1 MSVVGI
7 TDLNHTGEGI
17 GRIDGK
23 IIFVPKTIPGDVVEV
38 RDIED
43 FKSYYRG
50 NIERIITN
58 SSDRIDI
65 ECPCYFECGGCQ
77 LMGMSYL
84 KQLQYKKDK
93 VKNILKKYAG
103 IDKNLDIILSNKVY
117 GYRNKI
123 TLQVENGKIGYYK
136 CNSNELVEIK
146 MCLLVSDNINNLIKV
161 IRDNINLSGVS
172 QIMIREYNDDLMIQ
186 FIGKIDKDSIID
198 NLSDLVKVIY
208 INGVLVYGDK
218 SLEVRL
224 GEYKYKVSPYSFFQ
238 VNYHQAEI
246 LYDKVKEY
254 LGDSNNRL
262 LDLYCGTGS
271 IGIYVS
277 SCCKEI
283 LGIEINESSV
293 RDANSN
299 IELNNIK
306 NMKVIKGSVGRVLK
320 SGVDYDGV
328 IVDPPRSGLD
338 KKTKDTLLEIK
349 SDKLIYVS
357 CDPITLARD
366 LKVLSSL
373 YEIKDMVLVDMFPN
387 TYHVESVVEL
397 VLKK

>member
-387 TYHVESVVEL
+387 TYHVESVMWL
-397 VLKK
+397 SLKK

>member
-1 MSVVGI
+1 MSVVEI

-17 GRIDGK
+17 GRIGGK
-23 IIFVPKTIPGDVVEV
+23 IIFVSKSIPGDIVEV
-38 RDIED
+38 KDIED
-43 FKSYYRG
+43 FKTYYRG
-50 NIERIITN
+50 NINRIVTN
-58 SSDRIDI
+58 SSDRLEV
-65 ECPCYFECGGCQ
+65 ECPYYFECGGCQ

-93 VKNILKKYAG
+93 VMNILKKYAG
-103 IDKNLDIILSNKVY
+103 IDMNLDIILSNKIY

-123 TLQVENGKIGYYK
+123 TLQVENGKIGYYR
-136 CNSNELVEIK
+136 CNSNELVEINN
-146 MCLLVSDNINNLIKV
+146 CLLVSDNINNLIKT
-161 IRDNINLSGVS
+161 IKDNINLIGVS
-172 QIMIREYNDDLMIQ
+172 QIMIREYNDDLMVQ
-186 FIGKIDKDSIID
+186 FIGKVDKDNVID
-198 NLSDLVKVIY
+198 SLRYLVKVIY
-208 INGVLVYGDK
+208 INEVLVYGDK

-224 GEYKYKVSPYSFFQ
+224 GEYKYKVSSYSFFQ
-238 VNYHQAEI
+238 VNYHQAEM

-254 LGDSNNRL
+254 LGNKNNRV

-293 RDANSN
+293 RDAKVN
-299 IELNNIK
+299 IELNNVN
-306 NMKVIKGSVGRVLK
+306 NMEVIKGSVGRVLK
-320 SGVDYDGV
+320 SGVEYDAI

-349 SDKLIYVS
+349 SEKLIYVS
-357 CDPITLARD
+357 CDSITLSRD

-373 YEIKDMVLVDMFPN
+373 YEVKDMVLVDMFPN
-387 TYHVESVVEL
+387 TYHVESI
-397 VLKK
+397 VLLKLK

>member
-23 IIFVPKTIPGDVVEV
+23 IIFVSKTIPGDVVEV

-123 TLQVENGKIGYYK
+123 TLQVW
-136 CNSNELVEIK
+136 
-146 MCLLVSDNINNLIKV
+146 
-161 IRDNINLSGVS
+161 
-172 QIMIREYNDDLMIQ
+172 
-186 FIGKIDKDSIID
+186 
-198 NLSDLVKVIY
+198 IY
-208 INGVLVYGDK
+208 FK
-218 SLEVRL
+218 
-224 GEYKYKVSPYSFFQ
+224 
-238 VNYHQAEI
+238 
-246 LYDKVKEY
+246 
-254 LGDSNNRL
+254 
-262 LDLYCGTGS
+262 
-271 IGIYVS
+271 
-277 SCCKEI
+277 
-283 LGIEINESSV
+283 
-293 RDANSN
+293 
-299 IELNNIK
+299 
-306 NMKVIKGSVGRVLK
+306 
-320 SGVDYDGV
+320 
-328 IVDPPRSGLD
+328 
-338 KKTKDTLLEIK
+338 
-349 SDKLIYVS
+349 
-357 CDPITLARD
+357 
-366 LKVLSSL
+366 
-373 YEIKDMVLVDMFPN
+373 
-387 TYHVESVVEL
+387 
-397 VLKK
+397 

>member
-1 MSVVGI
+1 MSIVEI

-23 IIFVPKTIPGDVVEV
+23 IIFVPKSIPGDVVEV

-43 FKSYYRG
+43 FKTYYRG
-50 NIERIITN
+50 NIDKIITN
-58 SSDRIDI
+58 SSDRL
-65 ECPCYFECGGCQ
+65 EVVCPHYFECGGCQ

-93 VKNILKKYAG
+93 VKNILKKYAD
-103 IDKNLDIILSNKVY
+103 IDRDLDIILSNKIY

-146 MCLLVSDNINNLIKV
+146 MCLLVSDNINKLIKV
-161 IRDNINLSGVS
+161 IRDSINLSDIS

-186 FIGKIDKDSIID
+186 FIGKVDKDNIID
-198 NLSDLVKVIY
+198 SLKDLVKVIY
-208 INGVLVYGDK
+208 INELLVYGNK
-218 SLEVRL
+218 SLEVKL

-238 VNYHQAEI
+238 VNYHQAEL

-254 LGDSNNRL
+254 LGDNNNRV

-277 SCCKEI
+277 NCCKEI

-306 NMKVIKGSVGRVLK
+306 NMKVIKGSVGKVLK
-320 SGVDYDGV
+320 SGIEYDVV

-349 SDKLIYVS
+349 SERLIYVS

-373 YEIKDMVLVDMFPN
+373 YEVKDMVLVDMFPN
-387 TYHVESVVEL
+387 TYHVECVMWMS
-397 VLKK
+397 LKK

>member
-1 MSVVGI
+1 MGVVEI

-23 IIFVPKTIPGDVVEV
+23 IIFVPKTIPGDIIEV
-38 RDIED
+38 KDIED
-43 FKSYYRG
+43 FKTFYRG
-50 NIERIITN
+50 NIDKIVTN

-65 ECPCYFECGGCQ
+65 ECPYYFECGGCQ

-84 KQLQYKKDK
+84 KQLKYKKDK

-208 INGVLVYGDK
+208 INEVLVYGDK

-254 LGDSNNRL
+254 LGDSNNRV

-283 LGIEINESSV
+283 LGIEINDSSV

-373 YEIKDMVLVDMFPN
+373 YEIEDIVLVDMFPN
-387 TYHVESVVEL
+387 TYHVESVVL
-397 VLKK
+397 LKLK